1 MNIRIEDIQKQ
12 CTFLLHCDYINNAPS
27 KKHTEPNMPNANKI
41 YFKTVDGTTNVNAMD
56 NLKEAANKVNKT

>member
-1 MNIRIEDIQKQ
+1 VQQRKLDE
-12 CTFLLHCDYINNAPS
+12 
-27 KKHTEPNMPNANKI
+27 ANKI